1 MNLPFYDEAN
11 VKASILMPDAIHA
24 MRNAFIALSNGS
36 AIVPNRINLPM
47 EDQNALHLSMP
58 AYIKGGAYNTI
69 KLVDVHFDNPQ
80 KGLPLINGVILVMNA
95 KKGDPLALIEGKS
108 VTALR
113 TGAGTGLATD
123 LLARKNSKRAII
135 FGTGAQAK
143 TQIDAIRSVRNL
155 TSIIVIGKS
164 EEKTIKFCN
173 SFDSIIQPGEVS
185 DLKNADII
193 CTATTSKTP
202 LFNFEDIKAG
212 VHINAIGAHQADTRE
227 LDTSLIQKS
236 KVYIDQLSSSQIEAG
251 DLIIP
256 INEGKYNWNN
266 IEGELGEL
274 IDEKIAG
281 RTSEDEITIF
291 NSIGNAVQDLVIAS
305 MVFEKNQT

>member
-1 MNLPFYDEAN
+1 MNLPFYDEAD
-11 VKASILMPDAIHA
+11 VKSSILMPDAIHA

-58 AYIKGGAYNTI
+58 AYIEGGAYNTI
-69 KLVDVHFDNPQ
+69 KLVNVHFDNPQ

-95 KKGDPLALIEGKS
+95 KKGNPLALIEGKS

-143 TQIDAIRSVRNL
+143 TQIDAIRCVRNL

>member
-58 AYIKGGAYNTI
+58 AYIKGGEYNTI

-143 TQIDAIRSVRNL
+143 TQIDAIRCVRNL

-173 SFDSIIQPGEVS
+173 SFDSIIQPGEMS

>member
-1 MNLPFYDEAN
+1 M
-11 VKASILMPDAIHA
+11 
-24 MRNAFIALSNGS
+24 
-36 AIVPNRINLPM
+36 
-47 EDQNALHLSMP
+47 Q
-58 AYIKGGAYNTI
+58 
-69 KLVDVHFDNPQ
+69 
-80 KGLPLINGVILVMNA
+80 
-95 KKGDPLALIEGKS
+95 
-108 VTALR
+108 
-113 TGAGTGLATD
+113 
-123 LLARKNSKRAII
+123 
-135 FGTGAQAK
+135 
-143 TQIDAIRSVRNL
+143 
-155 TSIIVIGKS
+155 
-164 EEKTIKFCN
+164 KTIKFCN
-173 SFDSIIQPGEVS
+173 SFDSIIPPGEMS

-266 IEGELGEL
+266 VEGELGEL

>member
-1 MNLPFYDEAN
+1 MNLPFYDEVD

-24 MRNAFIALSNGS
+24 MRNAFLALSNGS

-58 AYIKGGAYNTI
+58 AYINGGAYNTI
-69 KLVDVHFDNPQ
+69 KLVNVHFDNPQ
-80 KGLPLINGVILVMNA
+80 KELPLINGVILVMNA
-95 KKGDPLALIEGKS
+95 KKGNPLALVEGKS

-123 LLARKNSKRAII
+123 LLARRNSKRAII

-143 TQIDAIRSVRNL
+143 TQIDAIRCVRNL
-155 TSIIVIGKS
+155 TSIIVIGRS
-164 EEKTIKFCN
+164 EEKAIKFCN
-173 SFDSIIQPGEVS
+173 LFDSLVQPGEMS

-227 LDTSLIQKS
+227 LGTSLIQKS

-266 IEGELGEL
+266 VEGELGEL

-281 RTSEDEITIF
+281 RTSENEITIF

>member
-1 MNLPFYDEAN
+1 MNLPFYDEAD

-58 AYIKGGAYNTI
+58 AYINGGEYNTI
-69 KLVDVHFDNPQ
+69 KLVNVHFDNPQ

-95 KKGDPLALIEGKS
+95 KKGNPLALVEGKS

-123 LLARKNSKRAII
+123 LLARRNSKRAII

-143 TQIDAIRSVRNL
+143 TQIDAIRCVRNL
-155 TSIIVIGKS
+155 TSIIVIGRS
-164 EEKTIKFCN
+164 EEKAIKFCN
-173 SFDSIIQPGEVS
+173 LFDSLVQPGEMS

-202 LFNFEDIKAG
+202 LFNFKDIKAG

-227 LDTSLIQKS
+227 LGTSLIQKS

-266 IEGELGEL
+266 VEGELGEL

>member
-1 MNLPFYDEAN
+1 MNLPFYDE
-11 VKASILMPDAIHA
+11 VDVIASILMPDAIHA
-24 MRNAFIALSNGS
+24 MRNAFLALSNGS

-58 AYIKGGAYNTI
+58 AYINGGAYNMI
-69 KLVDVHFDNPQ
+69 KLVNVHFDNPQ

-95 KKGDPLALIEGKS
+95 KKGNPLALVEGKS

-123 LLARKNSKRAII
+123 LLARRNSKRAII

-143 TQIDAIRSVRNL
+143 TQIDAIRCVRNL
-155 TSIIVIGKS
+155 TSIIVIGRS
-164 EEKTIKFCN
+164 EEKAIKFCN
-173 SFDSIIQPGEVS
+173 LFDSLVQPGEMS

-227 LDTSLIQKS
+227 LGTSLIQKS

-266 IEGELGEL
+266 VEGELGEL

>member
-1 MNLPFYDEAN
+1 MNLPFYDEAD

-58 AYIKGGAYNTI
+58 AYINGGSYNTI
-69 KLVDVHFDNPQ
+69 KLVNVHFDNPQ

-95 KKGDPLALIEGKS
+95 KKGNPLALIEGKS

-143 TQIDAIRSVRNL
+143 TQIDAIRCVRNL

>member
-1 MNLPFYDEAN
+1 MNLPFYDEAD

-58 AYIKGGAYNTI
+58 AYINGGEYNTI
-69 KLVDVHFDNPQ
+69 KLVNVHFDNPQ

-95 KKGDPLALIEGKS
+95 KKGNPLALVEGKS

-123 LLARKNSKRAII
+123 LLARRNSKRAII

-143 TQIDAIRSVRNL
+143 TQIDAIRCVRNL
-155 TSIIVIGKS
+155 TSIIVIGRS
-164 EEKTIKFCN
+164 EEKAIKFCN
-173 SFDSIIQPGEVS
+173 LFDSLVQPGEMS

-227 LDTSLIQKS
+227 LGTSLIQKS

-266 IEGELGEL
+266 VEGELGEL

-281 RTSEDEITIF
+281 RTSENEITIF

>member
-1 MNLPFYDEAN
+1 MNLPFYDEAD

-58 AYIKGGAYNTI
+58 AYINGGEYNTI
-69 KLVDVHFDNPQ
+69 KLVNVHFDNPQ

-95 KKGDPLALIEGKS
+95 KKGNPLALVEGKS

-123 LLARKNSKRAII
+123 LLARRNSKRAII

-143 TQIDAIRSVRNL
+143 TQIDAIRCVRNL
-155 TSIIVIGKS
+155 TSIIVIGRS
-164 EEKTIKFCN
+164 EEKAIKFCN
-173 SFDSIIQPGEVS
+173 LFDSLVQPGEMS

-212 VHINAIGAHQADTRE
+212 VHINAIGAHQANTRE
-227 LDTSLIQKS
+227 LGTSLIQKS

-266 IEGELGEL
+266 VEGELGEL

>member
-1 MNLPFYDEAN
+1 
-11 VKASILMPDAIHA
+11 
-24 MRNAFIALSNGS
+24 
-36 AIVPNRINLPM
+36 
-47 EDQNALHLSMP
+47 
-58 AYIKGGAYNTI
+58 
-69 KLVDVHFDNPQ
+69 
-80 KGLPLINGVILVMNA
+80 LPLINGVILVMNS
-95 KKGDPLALIEGKS
+95 KKGNPLALVEGKS

-123 LLARKNSKRAII
+123 LLARRNSKRAII

-143 TQIDAIRSVRNL
+143 TQIDAIRCVRNL
-155 TSIIVIGKS
+155 TSIKVIGRS
-164 EEKTIKFCN
+164 EEKAIKFCN
-173 SFDSIIQPGEVS
+173 LFDSIVQPGEMS
-185 DLKNADII
+185 DLKRADII

-202 LFNFEDIKAG
+202 LFDFEDIKAG

-227 LDTSLIQKS
+227 LGTSLIQKA

-274 IDEKIAG
+274 IDKKIAG
-281 RTSEDEITIF
+281 RTSENEITIF

-305 MVFEKNQT
+305 MVFEKNQS

>member
-24 MRNAFIALSNGS
+24 MRNAFLALSNGS

>member
-24 MRNAFIALSNGS
+24 MRNAFLALSNGS

-173 SFDSIIQPGEVS
+173 SFNYSYHLYLWDSSLWPRGQQLYRCLLYTSPRPR
-185 DLKNADII
+185 D
-193 CTATTSKTP
+193 AT
-202 LFNFEDIKAG
+202 
-212 VHINAIGAHQADTRE
+212 
-227 LDTSLIQKS
+227 
-236 KVYIDQLSSSQIEAG
+236 LSRMPSSA
-251 DLIIP
+251 
-256 INEGKYNWNN
+256 
-266 IEGELGEL
+266 
-274 IDEKIAG
+274 
-281 RTSEDEITIF
+281 
-291 NSIGNAVQDLVIAS
+291 
-305 MVFEKNQT
+305 

>member
-1 MNLPFYDEAN
+1 MGQ
-11 VKASILMPDAIHA
+11 
-24 MRNAFIALSNGS
+24 LSF
-36 AIVPNRINLPM
+36 PNRINLPM

-58 AYIKGGAYNTI
+58 AYINGGEYNTI
-69 KLVDVHFDNPQ
+69 KLVNVHFDNPQ

-95 KKGDPLALIEGKS
+95 KKGNPLALVEGKS

-123 LLARKNSKRAII
+123 LLARRNSKCAII
-135 FGTGAQAK
+135 FGTGVQAK
-143 TQIDAIRSVRNL
+143 TQIEAIRCVRNL
-155 TSIIVIGKS
+155 TSIIVIGRS
-164 EEKTIKFCN
+164 EEKAIKFCN
-173 SFDSIIQPGEVS
+173 LFDSLVQPGEMS

-212 VHINAIGAHQADTRE
+212 VHINAIGAHQANTRE
-227 LDTSLIQKS
+227 LGTSLIQKA

-266 IEGELGEL
+266 VEGELGEL

-281 RTSEDEITIF
+281 RTLEDEITIF